1 VKIGVN
7 ARLNNAGQVCTA
19 AKRFILH
26 EKIADAFLSKFT
38 EAFKQVKIGDPLD
51 ESTTLGPLSSKDAL
65 ETLTKQVNEA
75 VKNGATLH
83 YGGKPV
89 QREGSFFEPTILT
102 NISATTRRISKSSS
116 ARWRRCTW

>member
-1 VKIGVN
+1 MVLDDADLDKAVKTGVN

-38 EAFKQVKIGDPLD
+38 DAFKQVKIGDPLD
-51 ESTTLGPLSSKDAL
+51 ESTTLGPLSSQDAL

-75 VKNGATLH
+75 VKRARRYTMVVN
-83 YGGKPV
+83 
-89 QREGSFFEPTILT
+89 RC
-102 NISATTRRISKSSS
+102 SATGASLSRRS
-116 ARWRRCTW
+116 